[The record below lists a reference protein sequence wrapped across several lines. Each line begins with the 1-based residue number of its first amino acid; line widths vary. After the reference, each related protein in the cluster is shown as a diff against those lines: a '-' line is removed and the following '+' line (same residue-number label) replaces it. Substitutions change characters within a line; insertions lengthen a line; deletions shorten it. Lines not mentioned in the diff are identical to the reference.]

1 MEKLMKGI
9 FVGLMV
15 VLALSSTIETV
26 VSVSRHEWASLLWLA
41 IAVIGCFGLKES
53 IKEYKAND

>member
-41 IAVIGCFGLKES
+41 IAVIACFGFKKS